1 MTTPRTMNTV
11 KQAAEKA
18 GERAYARRRRAI
30 EAAAKARAAVAT
42 QPDSGDSAVAPEPA
56 AGE

>member
-1 MTTPRTMNTV
+1 MTTPRTMDTV
-11 KQAAEKA
+11 KKAALRA
-18 GERAYARRRRAI
+18 GERAYEHRRRAI

-42 QPDSGDSAVAPEPA
+42 QPDSGDSAAAPEPA

>member
-1 MTTPRTMNTV
+1 MDTV
-11 KQAAEKA
+11 KKAALRA

-42 QPDSGDSAVAPEPA
+42 QPGSGDSAAAPEPA
-56 AGE
+56 AGK

>member
-1 MTTPRTMNTV
+1 MDTV
-11 KQAAEKA
+11 KKAALRA

-42 QPDSGDSAVAPEPA
+42 QPDSGDSAAAPEPA